1 MNKEEKIKID
11 IDINDINI
19 DLDDINN
26 PGSGAGAGAAGAAAI
41 INKKKN
47 DIVEDTLKMDLF
59 NSINKVSQDEIK
71 ILNNL
76 NSSLS
81 NDFTMRGGL

>member
-1 MNKEEKIKID
+1 MNKEEQIK

-19 DLDDINN
+19 DPNDING
-26 PGSGAGAGAAGAAAI
+26 PGSGAGSGAAGAAVI
-41 INKKKN
+41 VNEKKN
-47 DIVEDTLKMDLF
+47 NIVEDTLKMDLF